1 MVEENRVLTGP
12 WKDRLDRL
20 MNIIEIISKKRDG
33 APLNGN
39 EIRYVTDGF
48 VAGEI
53 TDYQMSAL
61 LMAVVLNGMTGKET
75 VAMTRVMMESGTVF
89 DIGRSGGPLIDKHST
104 GGVGDKISLILLP
117 VAVECGLRV
126 PMISGRGLGF
136 TGGTLDKLESI
147 PGLMTDLGPRRLEKM
162 VTELGGCFSAQTDDI
177 VPADRKIYALR
188 NATATVRSI
197 PLITASILSK
207 KFAEGISGVV
217 IDVKCGRGAFMQR
230 IEEARM
236 LAGSLEMVG
245 REMGVGVRTVI
256 TSMEQPL
263 GSAAGNALEVIEA
276 IRALQGEGSGDCLE
290 LTGRL
295 VAEMLL
301 LGGLVETLEDGEGRS
316 ADAIASGR
324 ALERFLRIVAAQG
337 GELDMSDE
345 HLGLPIAPVKRDGPA
360 QRSGNLAMIDPRTM
374 GELIRELGGGRLRT
388 DDEIDHAVG
397 FRIHKKKGDPVLEGE
412 AIFEVHA
419 RNDLDAER
427 AARRML
433 DAVSIIDMP
442 VSNPQL
448 FL

>member
-1 MVEENRVLTGP
+1 
-12 WKDRLDRL
+12 

-33 APLNGN
+33 APLNED

-53 TDYQMSAL
+53 ADYQMSAL

-75 VAMTRVMMESGTVF
+75 VAMTRAMMESGTVF
-89 DIGRSGGPLIDKHST
+89 DIGPGGGPLIDKHST

-147 PGLMTDLGPRRLEKM
+147 PGLVTDLEPRRFEEL
-162 VTELGGCFSAQTDDI
+162 VIELGGCFGAQTDDI

-188 NATATVRSI
+188 DATATVQSI

-207 KFAEGISGVV
+207 KFAEGIGGVV
-217 IDVKCGRGAFMQR
+217 IDVKCGNGAFMQR
-230 IEEARM
+230 AEDARM
-236 LAGSLEMVG
+236 LSESLEMVG
-245 REMGVGVRTVI
+245 QEMGIGVRTVI

-263 GSAAGNALEVIEA
+263 GNAAGNAIEVIEA
-276 IRALQGEGSGDCLE
+276 VSALHGEGPEDCAE
-290 LTGRL
+290 LVNRL

-301 LGGLVETLEDGEGRS
+301 LGGLVETLEDGRGRS

-324 ALERFLRIVAAQG
+324 ALERFHRIVEAQG
-337 GELDMSDE
+337 GELDLSDAN
-345 HLGLPIAPVKRDGPA
+345 LGLPIAPVTRPGPA
-360 QRSGNLAMIDPRTM
+360 PRSGNLAMMDPRTM
-374 GELIRELGGGRLRT
+374 GEVIRELGGGRLRT
-388 DDEIDHAVG
+388 DDEIDPAVG
-397 FRIHKKKGDPVLEGE
+397 FHIYKKKGDPVLEGE
-412 AIFEVHA
+412 AIFDVHA
-419 RNDLDAER
+419 RNDVDAER
-427 AARRML
+427 AVRRML
-433 DAVSIIDMP
+433 GAISIIDEP
-442 VSNPQL
+442 VSSPQL